1 MYQLYIA
8 YLCYAFEGH
17 ILHLTRH
24 LWLPR
29 MALGPNIIFHHRR
42 EMLRAIRCRILMF
55 EIFQFTRRKIWKGSS
70 DWYKWL
76 KGAVKNV
83 FRESFPKCMNPPT
96 LSGPLTHPRVLWD
109 LGKRKVK
116 FGSKKAIFG
125 VIWGVLR
132 GFDLVWES
140 ATPPTY
146 IWGNFPKKT
155 FSPDIRNQ
163 IIFTACIFL
172 RKVFL
177 WISTIAWL
185 FVQ

>member
-1 MYQLYIA
+1 MWKLNVNCKQEWKDTNRAKLMLTLIRCYTWGRQDIAWGRDIIHHCYISENTNIACMQYKTFTVYQLYIA

-83 FRESFPKCMNPPT
+83 FWESFPKCMNPPT

-116 FGSKKAIFG
+116 F
-125 VIWGVLR
+125 R
-132 GFDLVWES
+132 
-140 ATPPTY
+140 
-146 IWGNFPKKT
+146 
-155 FSPDIRNQ
+155 
-163 IIFTACIFL
+163 
-172 RKVFL
+172 
-177 WISTIAWL
+177 
-185 FVQ
+185 